1 MILIIFPNLFLTIL
15 GAYQTINQP
24 KIIHRMQCNMRLTK
38 NKKLSFDLLLIA
50 LTYDYEIYFITLI
63 CNNKSLTT
71 TYSDVKVKG

>member
-1 MILIIFPNLFLTIL
+1 
-15 GAYQTINQP
+15 
-24 KIIHRMQCNMRLTK
+24 MQCNMRLTK